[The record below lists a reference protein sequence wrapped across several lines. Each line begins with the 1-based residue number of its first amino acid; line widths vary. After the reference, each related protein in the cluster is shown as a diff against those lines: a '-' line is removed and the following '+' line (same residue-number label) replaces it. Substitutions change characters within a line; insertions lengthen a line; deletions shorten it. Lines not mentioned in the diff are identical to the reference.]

1 MDKQK
6 EKNQY
11 NKNLEEFQAQQLGI
25 RLSPQFLGLQS
36 TWKSETNYLIPTP

>member
-11 NKNLEEFQAQQLGI
+11 NKNLEFQAQQLGI
-25 RLSPQFLGLQS
+25 RFMTQLLGLQS
-36 TWKSETNYLIPTP
+36 TWRSETNYLIPTL